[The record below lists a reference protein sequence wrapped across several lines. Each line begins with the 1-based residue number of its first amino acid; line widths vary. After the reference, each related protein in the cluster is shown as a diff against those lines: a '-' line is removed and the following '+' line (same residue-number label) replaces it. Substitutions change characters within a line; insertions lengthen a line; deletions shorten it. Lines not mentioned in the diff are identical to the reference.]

1 MAPFCSPCSLSGPL
15 PGRGGS
21 SSQSPALAA
30 SPFTGEERSRAV
42 GCLTSPEQAQPPP
55 CTPTSMKSSGPFLG
69 STHNTDRWGEGRC
82 EKMYFL
88 PHFLIYKI
96 GGQRGQA
103 VPKQRNPWRAP
114 RPLSVFC
121 FSLLIFTIYNFQKFG
136 LSASLE
142 QNGPPEFH
150 ILSLLFPLPRGSPT
164 KEQSGQKVTTKTEK
178 AWITEE
184 Q

>member
-1 MAPFCSPCSLSGPL
+1 MAWHPSVLPAAWAGACLGEGAALPKAQLWRPHPPL
-15 PGRGGS
+15 GRNGAE
-21 SSQSPALAA
+21 QWAA
-30 SPFTGEERSRAV
+30 SPLQNRRSLLPV
-42 GCLTSPEQAQPPP
+42 HPPLWNLLDHFWDQP
-55 CTPTSMKSSGPFLG
+55 TTQ
-69 STHNTDRWGEGRC
+69 TDGGEGRC

-121 FSLLIFTIYNFQKFG
+121 FSLLSFTIYNFQKFG

-150 ILSLLFPLPRGSPT
+150 ILSFFPCLEGAQLRN
-164 KEQSGQKVTTKTEK
+164 KVAKKWQQRQKKPG
-178 AWITEE
+178 
-184 Q
+184 